1 MPSYDT
7 ELTALHDSI
16 SHGVS
21 VLLADSANS
30 VKQSLMEHS
39 VTKLAVFFGKQ
50 KANDVILSHMI
61 TFLNDKEDPQLRL
74 SFYENIIGVAAFVGW
89 QCSPILLPLLLQ
101 GLSDPEEF
109 VISRCI
115 NTMASL
121 TSLQLLQKVA
131 LYELLKETT
140 PYLLHPN
147 LWIRQATGKVQ
158 LKKNLDFVFIFSVF
172 TKKKIIFNFAAAA
185 FVSSTAST
193 LDGVDV
199 VVKLGSILAPFLK
212 HSVVQMD
219 NSALILA
226 NVESHIPRPVLDGV
240 IKTPNDVLQEFL
252 NLLEE
257 RQTAR
262 SMSKTNIQVL
272 YSEMPPNIKPLF
284 RRLASEGMVP
294 NVEDKLLF
302 MKENL
307 IKISKHR
314 AMKQSNVDEYF
325 AVLDLNTYNKVIKR
339 CIPLNIQEKSDLEM
353 AQDSDVVV
361 GGEWNAGTLDHET
374 GIEQAETAESGTTP
388 NESSRKSISEEVPD
402 YPAFLHETKTS
413 CKYIQ
418 YNEIS

>member
-1 MPSYDT
+1 MQVNKKLILIHFHEFFIYVMISFADYPMPSYDT

-147 LWIRQATGKVQ
+147 LWIRQATGKLVQ
-158 LKKNLDFVFIFSVF
+158 KKLLDIFSF
-172 TKKKIIFNFAAAA
+172 HQFFY
-185 FVSSTAST
+185 
-193 LDGVDV
+193 
-199 VVKLGSILAPFLK
+199 
-212 HSVVQMD
+212 
-219 NSALILA
+219 LIL
-226 NVESHIPRPVLDGV
+226 PQL
-240 IKTPNDVLQEFL
+240 
-252 NLLEE
+252 
-257 RQTAR
+257 
-262 SMSKTNIQVL
+262 
-272 YSEMPPNIKPLF
+272 
-284 RRLASEGMVP
+284 
-294 NVEDKLLF
+294 LLF
-302 MKENL
+302 L
-307 IKISKHR
+307 QPPQR
-314 AMKQSNVDEYF
+314 
-325 AVLDLNTYNKVIKR
+325 
-339 CIPLNIQEKSDLEM
+339 
-353 AQDSDVVV
+353 
-361 GGEWNAGTLDHET
+361 
-374 GIEQAETAESGTTP
+374 
-388 NESSRKSISEEVPD
+388 
-402 YPAFLHETKTS
+402 
-413 CKYIQ
+413 
-418 YNEIS
+418 

>member
-158 LKKNLDFVFIFSVF
+158 YKKKFKFRFYIFSF
-172 TKKKIIFNFAAAA
+172 HKKKFIFNFAAAA

-388 NESSRKSISEEVPD
+388 NDSSRKSISEEVPD

-413 CKYIQ
+413 CKYIL
-418 YNEIS
+418 YNKIS

>member
-1 MPSYDT
+1 MQVVNKILILIHFHEFFISLIHIADYPMPSYDT

-158 LKKNLDFVFIFSVF
+158 CF
-172 TKKKIIFNFAAAA
+172 KKI
-185 FVSSTAST
+185 
-193 LDGVDV
+193 
-199 VVKLGSILAPFLK
+199 
-212 HSVVQMD
+212 
-219 NSALILA
+219 
-226 NVESHIPRPVLDGV
+226 
-240 IKTPNDVLQEFL
+240 
-252 NLLEE
+252 
-257 RQTAR
+257 
-262 SMSKTNIQVL
+262 
-272 YSEMPPNIKPLF
+272 
-284 RRLASEGMVP
+284 
-294 NVEDKLLF
+294 
-302 MKENL
+302 
-307 IKISKHR
+307 
-314 AMKQSNVDEYF
+314 
-325 AVLDLNTYNKVIKR
+325 
-339 CIPLNIQEKSDLEM
+339 
-353 AQDSDVVV
+353 
-361 GGEWNAGTLDHET
+361 
-374 GIEQAETAESGTTP
+374 
-388 NESSRKSISEEVPD
+388 
-402 YPAFLHETKTS
+402 
-413 CKYIQ
+413 
-418 YNEIS
+418 